1 MSKLKRLPF
10 SEISTTSS
18 FHKEVRNSLS
28 SLVSNNMLGKSSIKY
43 FLVRCSSW
51 LDVLELVRR
60 SVSVPWRRSTVFIVN
75 FEHISHLVL
84 VF

>member
-1 MSKLKRLPF
+1 MPKLKRLPF
-10 SEISTTSS
+10 SEISTTSR
-18 FHKEVRNSLS
+18 FLKEVRNSLS

-60 SVSVPWRRSTVFIVN
+60 SVSVPWLRSTVFIVN
-75 FEHISHLVL
+75 FEHMSHLVL